1 MYYPYNIYWDSL
13 ETPSKSYGGLCNF
26 FVFCGHGAKY
36 VHVVQK
42 PNFNPNMIGVHN
54 PSTAQYNKGNPSLND
69 INHGVSGT
77 DTTPRILDVLA
88 VL

>member
-1 MYYPYNIYWDSL
+1 MYSV
-13 ETPSKSYGGLCNF
+13 LCNF
-26 FVFCGHGAKY
+26 FVFCGHEEKY

-54 PSTAQYNKGNPSLND
+54 PSTAQYNKGD
-69 INHGVSGT
+69 YINHNVSKT
-77 DTTPRILDVLA
+77 DTTPRILDVLT

>member
-1 MYYPYNIYWDSL
+1 MYSV
-13 ETPSKSYGGLCNF
+13 LCNF
-26 FVFCGHGAKY
+26 FVFCGHEEKY

-54 PSTAQYNKGNPSLND
+54 PSTAQYKKGNPSLND

-77 DTTPRILDVLA
+77 DTVPRIFDVLT

>member
-1 MYYPYNIYWDSL
+1 MYS
-13 ETPSKSYGGLCNF
+13 GLGNF
-26 FVFCGHGAKY
+26 FVFRGHDAKY

-54 PSTAQYNKGNPSLND
+54 PSTAQYNKENLSLNY
-69 INHGVSGT
+69 IIHGVSGT
-77 DTTPRILDVLA
+77 DTAPIILDVLV